1 MGVPGFNTWMRK
13 KACPEAFVK
22 RRKPFD
28 HVYVDLASIL
38 HSVVRKGKIRVD
50 I

>member
-1 MGVPGFNTWMRK
+1 MGVPGFNTWIRQ

-38 HSVVRKGKIRVD
+38 HGAVRKGASGF
-50 I
+50 